1 MYGVNATVAEA
12 AIDEATTARFGYE
25 PQHLMVYRAAY
36 ALITSNCFSPSGS
49 DGHFEWCIRVLPAAA
64 SSLKLSNSD
73 INRPRDGFRSLIDLS
88 ACIATMRVH
97 RRDPPQAP
105 RAAAGGADGVS

>member
-49 DGHFEWCIRVLPAAA
+49 DGYFEWCIRVLPAAA

-73 INRPRDGFRSLIDLS
+73 INRHRRRDSVAHRLE
-88 ACIATMRVH
+88 RVH
-97 RRDPPQAP
+97 RDHESASARPP
-105 RAAAGGADGVS
+105 